1 MQFASAAR
9 RYFHTQTITNE
20 TGEQAETSSDT
31 TTNHNTTGLLK
42 VRERTEEKHTDP
54 KPAAPSQ
61 ESDSLVGERKK
72 GLKSGEHCIYNRQG
86 DMLICTYMFK
96 IGLSR

>member
-72 GLKSGEHCIYNRQG
+72 GLKSGRALHLQSPRGHTHMYIHV
-86 DMLICTYMFK
+86 
-96 IGLSR
+96 